1 MRLIDLQ
8 WDDNKDKAHVKYSKM
23 FEETHL
29 VTQLD
34 MLQDCIFALRERYD
48 ELLNNF
54 SGTGLEVK
62 PKDK

>member
-1 MRLIDLQ
+1 MRLIDLH
-8 WDDNKDKAHVKYSKM
+8 WDDNKGEAHVKYSKM
-23 FEETHL
+23 FEEAHL

-34 MLQDCIFALRERYD
+34 MLQDCIFFLRERYD